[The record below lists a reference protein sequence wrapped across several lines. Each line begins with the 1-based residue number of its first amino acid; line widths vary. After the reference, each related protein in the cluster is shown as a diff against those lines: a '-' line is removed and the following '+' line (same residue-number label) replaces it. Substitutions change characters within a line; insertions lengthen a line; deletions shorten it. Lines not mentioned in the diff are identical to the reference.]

1 LKYLD
6 FTAAFK
12 YVNIIVYKKYCKIR
26 SVILSKLLNSSYRKI
41 PIFDKVGY
49 GLGNFSTGV
58 ANQVLGTYLVFYCTV
73 ILNIPGSLVGLAVS
87 LSIIWDAI
95 TDPLMGYFSDMT
107 KSKTFGRRHQYLLIG
122 GIGLG
127 LSNYLLWS
135 MNSGLSPYLKFTII
149 FLLIIVIKTFSTI
162 YVTPYTALGAEL
174 SNDYN
179 ERTTIQ
185 GIKTIFF
192 LLGLAFVSVFG
203 MFVFFRST
211 KEFPSG
217 QLNPASYSSM
227 GIFTSIIIIIFAIAC
242 FYTTKKYIPILNE
255 HVQNGV
261 SESKLSTLL
270 AAFREIFLNKSFR
283 SVAFAYM
290 FTNIASALI
299 SNTGL
304 HVFTYTFLLSSQQI
318 AIIVGVQFLV
328 SILSQPIWSIASK
341 KLDKKPS
348 MVLGIIICI
357 ISCLFF
363 IVLVFIKDYVGGSV
377 LYFLPFAALAGFGTG
392 GLFTLPLSMVAD
404 VIDLD
409 ELNTGKRAE
418 GSYYG
423 CLTLFY
429 KLSQSITL
437 FLIGFILDFVKFDA
451 NLPVQAQ
458 STVIIL
464 GLMLSIGSAVSFI
477 AALLSI
483 FKYNLNRSKVEDI
496 QKKIAEN
503 NSFTR

>member
-1 LKYLD
+1 M
-6 FTAAFK
+6 
-12 YVNIIVYKKYCKIR
+12 
-26 SVILSKLLNSSYRKI
+26 SKSLNNSYRKI
-41 PIFDKVGY
+41 PLLDKIGY
-49 GLGNFSTGV
+49 GSGNFSTGI
-58 ANQVLGTYLVFYCTV
+58 ANQVIGTYLVFYCTA

-95 TDPLMGYFSDMT
+95 TDPIMGYISDMSN
-107 KSKTFGRRHQYLLIG
+107 SKTFGRRHQYILLG

-127 LSNYLLWS
+127 ISNYLLWNI
-135 MNSGLSPYLKFTII
+135 NSGISDYLKFFII
-149 FLLIIVIKTFSTI
+149 FFLILVIKTFSTI

-185 GIKTIFF
+185 GVKTIFF

-211 KEFPSG
+211 PEFPSG

-227 GIFTSIIIIIFAIAC
+227 GVFSSILIVIFALFC
-242 FYTTKKYIPILNE
+242 FYSTKKYIPILNE
-255 HVQNGV
+255 HVQKG
-261 SESKLSTLL
+261 SSDAKLKTLL
-270 AAFREIFLNKSFR
+270 LAFKEIFLNKSFR
-283 SVAFAYM
+283 YVAFAYM
-290 FTNIASALI
+290 FTNIASALVA
-299 SNTGL
+299 NTGL
-304 HVFTYTFLLSSQQI
+304 HVFTYTFSLSSQQI
-318 AIIVGVQFLV
+318 ALIVGIQFSF

-341 KLDKKPS
+341 RLDKKPS
-348 MVLGIIICI
+348 MILGILLCI
-357 ISCLFF
+357 ISSLIFL
-363 IVLVFIKDYVGGSV
+363 ILVFMKDYVAGNV
-377 LYFLPFAALAGFGTG
+377 FYFFPFAALAGFGTG
-392 GLFTLPLSMVAD
+392 GLFTLPLSMIAD

-437 FLIGFILDFVKFDA
+437 LLIGFILDLVKFDA
-451 NLPVQAQ
+451 NLPLQAE

-464 GLMLSIGSAVSFI
+464 GLLLSIGSGISFI
-477 AALLSI
+477 AALLSLV
-483 FKYNLNRSKVEDI
+483 KYNLNRSKVEDI
-496 QKKIAEN
+496 QKKIAEMN
-503 NSFTR
+503 FTR

>member
-1 LKYLD
+1 
-6 FTAAFK
+6 
-12 YVNIIVYKKYCKIR
+12 
-26 SVILSKLLNSSYRKI
+26 LSKHRSSSYRKI
-41 PIFDKVGY
+41 PLLDKIAY
-49 GLGNFSTGV
+49 GSGNFSTGV
-58 ANQVLGTYLVFYCTV
+58 ANQVIGTYLVFYCTA
-73 ILNIPGSLVGLAVS
+73 ILGIPGSLVGLAVS

-95 TDPLMGYFSDMT
+95 TDPLMGYFSDIT
-107 KSKTFGRRHQYLLIG
+107 RSKIFGRRHQYILIG

-127 LSNYLLWS
+127 LSNYFLWNIS
-135 MNSGLSPYLKFTII
+135 TGLSDYLKFTII
-149 FLLIIVIKTFSTI
+149 FILILIIKTFSTI

-211 KEFPSG
+211 PEFPSG

-227 GIFTSIIIIIFAIAC
+227 GLFSSIIIVIFAFAC
-242 FYTTKKYIPILNE
+242 FFLTKKYIPILDE
-255 HVQNGV
+255 HVQKTV
-261 SESKLSTLL
+261 EKTKFSKLIS
-270 AAFREIFLNKSFR
+270 AFKEIFVNKSFR
-283 SVAFAYM
+283 NVAFAYM

-299 SNTGL
+299 ANTGL

-328 SILSQPIWSIASK
+328 SILSQPIWSKASEK
-341 KLDKKPS
+341 MDKKPA
-348 MVLGIIICI
+348 MILGIMLCI
-357 ISCLFF
+357 LSCLIF
-363 IVLVFIKDYVGGSV
+363 VLLVFLKDNVSGRV
-377 LYFLPFAALAGFGTG
+377 LYFIPFGVLAGFGTG
-392 GLFTLPLSMVAD
+392 GLFTLPLSMIAD

-409 ELNTGKRAE
+409 ELKTGKRSE

-437 FLIGFILDFVKFDA
+437 FLIGFILDLVKFDSS
-451 NLPVQAQ
+451 LPVQAE
-458 STVIIL
+458 STIIIL
-464 GLMLSIGSAVSFI
+464 GLLLGIGSAASFI
-477 AALLSI
+477 AAFFSLQS
-483 FKYNLNRSKVEDI
+483 YTLNRTKVEAI
-496 QKKIAEN
+496 QKQIAEAN
-503 NSFTR
+503 IFN

>member
-1 LKYLD
+1 M
-6 FTAAFK
+6 
-12 YVNIIVYKKYCKIR
+12 
-26 SVILSKLLNSSYRKI
+26 SKLQSNSHRKI
-41 PIFDKVGY
+41 PLLDKVGY
-49 GLGNFSTGV
+49 GSGNFSTGV
-58 ANQVLGTYLVFYCTV
+58 ANQVIGTYLVFYCTA
-73 ILNIPGSLVGLAVS
+73 ILNISGSLVGLAVS

-107 KSKTFGRRHQYLLIG
+107 KSKVFGRRHQYILIG

-127 LSNYLLWS
+127 IFNYLLWNIS
-135 MNSGLSPYLKFTII
+135 LGLSDYLKFAII
-149 FLLIIVIKTFSTI
+149 FALILVIKTFSTM

-203 MFVFFRST
+203 MFVFFRPTS
-211 KEFPSG
+211 EFPSG
-217 QLNPASYSSM
+217 QLNPSSYSSM
-227 GIFTSIIIIIFAIAC
+227 GLFSSILIVIFALIC
-242 FYTTKKYIPILNE
+242 FYSTKKYIPILSGHAN
-255 HVQNGV
+255 NAT
-261 SESKLSTLL
+261 SDAKLKTLL
-270 AAFREIFLNKSFR
+270 LAFKTIFLNKSFR
-283 SVAFAYM
+283 YVAFAYM
-290 FTNIASALI
+290 FTNIASALVA
-299 SNTGL
+299 NTGL
-304 HVFTYTFLLSSQQI
+304 HVFTYTFSLSSQQI
-318 AIIVGVQFLV
+318 AIIVGIQLLV
-328 SILSQPIWSIASK
+328 SILSQPVWSLASK

-348 MVLGIIICI
+348 MVLGIILCI
-357 ISCLFF
+357 ISSLFF
-363 IVLVFIKDYVGGSV
+363 LLLVLMKSHVMGNAFYFIPFSV
-377 LYFLPFAALAGFGTG
+377 LAGFGTG

-437 FLIGFILDFVKFDA
+437 LLIGFVLDLVKFDA
-451 NLPVQAQ
+451 NLPLQAE
-458 STVIIL
+458 STVITL
-464 GLMLSIGSAVSFI
+464 GLMLSIGSGISFI

-483 FKYNLNRSKVEDI
+483 SGYNLNRSRVEDI
-496 QKKIAEN
+496 QRKIAEKK
-503 NSFTR
+503 